1 MFLIFIIQLNNRE
14 NRVENVRERLRECKI
29 LLLLKCQDIRKLWLL
44 ISEQNALIKI
54 YQNIDELKHVPIR
67 SQFYLNKNLYIHAS
81 LLLIKAKEHQKLL
94 LINALS
100 DIDVQLKDERITLE
114 KENRLLRKQLDPKYI
129 LVDIRQQAPHF
140 YLDVLLQSLPI
151 LSHSNETLD
160 YLQKQ
165 FRRIVL
171 RTTQHIIENNFV
183 LHSNNWQQNFV
194 NEVLNENKRNIN
206 AVHDILQRIIEDI
219 ASNIQLHPTKRI
231 LDRKLTE
238 FIRDRFIGRVIKDI
252 FKCLPPYADD
262 FCQASIDLLF
272 KHRESCYKLF
282 LSILERNDSPETSIY
297 SNESVKDQDINRHIL
312 TMPVFYAFI
321 RMAKQQN
328 TSNNDKQ
335 EDNADNI
342 RFRQMTEL
350 KHY

>member
-67 SQFYLNKNLYIHAS
+67 LQFYLNENLYIHAS

-151 LSHSNETLD
+151 LSHFNETLD

-165 FRRIVL
+165 FHRIVL

-238 FIRDRFIGRVIKDI
+238 FIRDRFIGR
-252 FKCLPPYADD
+252 CLPPYADD